1 MTISLGYSQ
10 TLRLGFESGES
21 GNAFGAFGGFSIL
34 PAETGTGSNTSSVLP
49 IVANPGGQIWQ
60 GCNFLLTTPVQLTT
74 TKTMTIDVL
83 SSTPVTFLMK
93 VNGGVAGAP
102 AAAAQASHN
111 GDGTWQ
117 TISFTFNTALDGQA
131 ATANGVYN
139 NMVIHPFFPFTG
151 SASARTF
158 YIDNIS
164 GPQALVA
171 PTLSN
176 FSISTRTVGDTFEL
190 TAPTSNSAGAFTYT
204 SSNTSVATISGSTV
218 TVVGSGSSTI
228 TATQA
233 ANGSYLQGTITA
245 TLSASNLIIPTINP
259 LSLPT
264 VTTGDAPFSITAP
277 VSNSTGAFTYTSSN
291 TSVATITGSTATVV
305 GVGSTTIT
313 ATQAAAGSYNTGSV
327 TACLLYTSPSPRDGL
342 LSRMPSSA

>member
-10 TLRLGFESGES
+10 TLRLGFESGET
-21 GNAFGAFGGFSIL
+21 GNAFGPFGGFAIQ
-34 PAETGTGSNTSSVLP
+34 PVQAGTGSNTSLVLP
-49 IVANPGGQIWQ
+49 IIANPAGQIWQ
-60 GCNFLLTTPVQLTT
+60 GCNFVLTTPVQLTT

-93 VNGGVAGAP
+93 VNEGVAGAL

-131 ATANGVYN
+131 ATANGVYK

-151 SASARTF
+151 AASARTF
-158 YIDNIS
+158 YIDNIR

-176 FSISTRTVGDTFEL
+176 FSISTRTVGDSFQL

-204 SSNTSVATISGSTV
+204 SSNTSVA
-218 TVVGSGSSTI
+218 
-228 TATQA
+228 QWR
-233 ANGSYLQGTITA
+233 
-245 TLSASNLIIPTINP
+245 
-259 LSLPT
+259 
-264 VTTGDAPFSITAP
+264 
-277 VSNSTGAFTYTSSN
+277 TGA
-291 TSVATITGSTATVV
+291 
-305 GVGSTTIT
+305 
-313 ATQAAAGSYNTGSV
+313 
-327 TACLLYTSPSPRDGL
+327 
-342 LSRMPSSA
+342 